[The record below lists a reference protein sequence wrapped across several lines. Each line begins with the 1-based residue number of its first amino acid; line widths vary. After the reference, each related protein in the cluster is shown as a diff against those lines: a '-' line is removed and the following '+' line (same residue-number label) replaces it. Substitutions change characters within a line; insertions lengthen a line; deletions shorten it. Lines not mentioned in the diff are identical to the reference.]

1 MTFHLHTGNRLEN
14 LADALA
20 GLLREAPVDPFA
32 ETSVTVAHPGMARWL
47 EIRLAET
54 LGVVLRFDW
63 PLPGR
68 TVWQLLRAA
77 GEALPEQDPMERP
90 RLALRIWAELRAG
103 ELAVPK
109 HLIPAEDPDG
119 LRAWRIAHS
128 LAGAFDQYP
137 LYRPDW
143 VRDWDAG

>member
-54 LGVVLRFDW
+54 LGVVMTASAWVPSF
-63 PLPGR
+63 PLFSCPVPPFGYTQHRPVLNTSILHQLGKLCCQSGR
-68 TVWQLLRAA
+68 R
-77 GEALPEQDPMERP
+77 
-90 RLALRIWAELRAG
+90 
-103 ELAVPK
+103 
-109 HLIPAEDPDG
+109 
-119 LRAWRIAHS
+119 
-128 LAGAFDQYP
+128 
-137 LYRPDW
+137 
-143 VRDWDAG
+143 